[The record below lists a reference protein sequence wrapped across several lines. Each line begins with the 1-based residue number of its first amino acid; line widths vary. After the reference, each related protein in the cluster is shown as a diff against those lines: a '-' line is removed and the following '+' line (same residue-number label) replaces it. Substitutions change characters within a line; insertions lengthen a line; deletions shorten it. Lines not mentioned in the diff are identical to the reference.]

1 MIAGGWGFGV
11 AWCAYFAHIYNDLM
25 TFTIVFL
32 IAFIASFGLRHWL
45 AQRQIRHVAKNRESV
60 PTEFAE
66 KITLVDHQKAADYT
80 IAKLRLGILENGVSA
95 IVLIAFTLM
104 GGLQILNFALLQ
116 WLGEGMIQQ
125 IALLGS
131 IALISGAIDLPFSWY
146 KQFHLEEQF
155 GFNRMGKKLFFT
167 DMIKGIALAIV
178 IGAPLLWAILSLMAK
193 AGSLWWLWAWAVITG
208 FSLLMQW
215 IFPSFIAPIF
225 NKFKAL
231 EDGPLKT
238 QIEALLQRCDF
249 ASQGLFVMDGS
260 KRSAHGNAFFAG
272 MGKAKR
278 IVFFDTLIEKL
289 NPGEVE
295 AVLAH
300 ELGHYKCNHI
310 RKRLLVSFALS
321 FGMFA
326 LLGWLSTQAWFYLD
340 LGVMPDPYGF
350 NGGLALALF
359 MLVSPVF
366 SFFFT
371 PLSSLASRKHEYEAD
386 NFAAEKSSAQDLISA
401 LVKLYQDN
409 ASTLTPDPIYTAFYS
424 SHPPAP
430 LRIANLARPH

>member
-1 MIAGGWGFGV
+1 
-11 AWCAYFAHIYNDLM
+11 M
-25 TFTIVFL
+25 TFTIAFL
-32 IAFIASFGLRHWL
+32 IAFLASFGLRHWL
-45 AQRQIRHVAKNRESV
+45 AQRQMRFVAKHRNSV
-60 PTEFAE
+60 PAEFAE
-66 KITLVDHQKAADYT
+66 KVTLAEHQKAADYT
-80 IAKLRLGILENGVSA
+80 IAKLRLGVLENGVSA
-95 IVLIAFTLM
+95 IILIGFTLL
-104 GGLQILNFALLQ
+104 GGLQILNISLLQ
-116 WLGEGMIQQ
+116 LLGDGITQQ

-131 IALISGAIDLPFSWY
+131 IAIISGIVDLPFSWY
-146 KQFHLEEQF
+146 KQFHLEERF
-155 GFNRMGKKLFFT
+155 GFNRMGKQLFFI
-167 DMIKGIALAIV
+167 DMIKGLGVGAAIG
-178 IGAPLLWAILSLMAK
+178 IPLLWVILSLMAK
-193 AGSLWWLWAWAVITG
+193 AGDLWWLWAWVVLTV

-215 IFPSFIAPIF
+215 IFPSFIAPLF
-225 NKFKAL
+225 NKFQPL
-231 EDGPLKT
+231 PDGALKT
-238 QIEALLQRCDF
+238 QIEALLARCEF

-300 ELGHYKCNHI
+300 ELGHFKCKHI

-326 LLGWLSTQAWFYLD
+326 LLGWISTQAWFYTD
-340 LGVMPDPYGF
+340 LGVMPNLNGY

-371 PLSSLASRKHEYEAD
+371 PLASIASRKHEYEAD
-386 NFAAEKSSAQDLISA
+386 GFAATKSSAKDLISA

-430 LRIANLARPH
+430 LRIANLQRQS

>member
-1 MIAGGWGFGV
+1 
-11 AWCAYFAHIYNDLM
+11 M
-25 TFTIVFL
+25 TFTIAFL
-32 IAFIASFGLRHWL
+32 IAFLASFGLRHWL
-45 AQRQIRHVAKNRESV
+45 AQRQMRFVAKHRDSV
-60 PTEFAE
+60 PAEFAE
-66 KITLVDHQKAADYT
+66 KVTLAEHQKAADYT
-80 IAKLRLGILENGVSA
+80 IAKLRLGVLENGVSA
-95 IVLIAFTLM
+95 IILISFTLL
-104 GGLQILNFALLQ
+104 GGLQILNISLSQLL
-116 WLGEGMIQQ
+116 GDGITQQ

-131 IALISGAIDLPFSWY
+131 IAIISGIVDLPFSWY
-146 KQFHLEEQF
+146 KQFHLEERF
-155 GFNRMGKKLFFT
+155 GFNRMGKQLFFI
-167 DMIKGIALAIV
+167 DMIKGLGVGAAIG
-178 IGAPLLWAILSLMAK
+178 IPLLWVILSLMAK
-193 AGSLWWLWAWAVITG
+193 AGDLWWLWAWVVLTV

-215 IFPSFIAPIF
+215 IFPSFIAPLF
-225 NKFKAL
+225 NKFQPL
-231 EDGPLKT
+231 PDGALKT
-238 QIEALLQRCDF
+238 QIEALLARCEF

-300 ELGHYKCNHI
+300 ELGHFKCKHI

-326 LLGWLSTQAWFYLD
+326 LLGWISTQAWFYTD
-340 LGVMPDPYGF
+340 LGVMPNLNGY

-371 PLSSLASRKHEYEAD
+371 PLASIASRKHEYEAD
-386 NFAAEKSSAQDLISA
+386 GFAATKSSAKDLISA

-430 LRIANLARPH
+430 LRIANLQRQS

>member
-1 MIAGGWGFGV
+1 
-11 AWCAYFAHIYNDLM
+11 M
-25 TFTIVFL
+25 TFTIAFL
-32 IAFIASFGLRHWL
+32 IAFLASFGLRHWL
-45 AQRQIRHVAKNRESV
+45 AQRQMRFVAKNRDRV
-60 PTEFAE
+60 PAEFAE
-66 KITLVDHQKAADYT
+66 KVTLTEHQKAADYT
-80 IAKLRLGILENGVSA
+80 IAKLRLGVLENGVSA
-95 IVLIAFTLM
+95 ITLIGFTLL
-104 GGLQILNFALLQ
+104 GGLQILNISLSQLL
-116 WLGEGMIQQ
+116 GDGITQQ

-131 IALISGAIDLPFSWY
+131 IAIISGIIDLPFSWY
-146 KQFHLEEQF
+146 KQFHLEERF
-155 GFNRMGKKLFFT
+155 GFNRMGKQLFFI
-167 DMIKGIALAIV
+167 DLIKGLGVGAAIG
-178 IGAPLLWAILSLMAK
+178 IPLLWVILSLMAK
-193 AGSLWWLWAWAVITG
+193 AGNLWWLWAWVVLTV

-215 IFPSFIAPIF
+215 IFPSFIAPLF
-225 NKFKAL
+225 NKFQPL
-231 EDGPLKT
+231 PDGDLKT
-238 QIEALLQRCDF
+238 QIEALLTRCDF

-300 ELGHYKCNHI
+300 ELGHFKCKHI

-326 LLGWLSTQAWFYLD
+326 LLGWISTQVWFYTD
-340 LGVMPDPYGF
+340 LGVMPNLNGY

-371 PLSSLASRKHEYEAD
+371 PLASIASRKHEYEAD
-386 NFAAEKSSAQDLISA
+386 GFAATKSSAKDLISA

-430 LRIANLARPH
+430 LRIANLQRQS

>member
-1 MIAGGWGFGV
+1 
-11 AWCAYFAHIYNDLM
+11 M
-25 TFTIVFL
+25 TFTIAFL
-32 IAFIASFGLRHWL
+32 IAFLASFGLRHWL
-45 AQRQIRHVAKNRESV
+45 AQRQMRFVAKHRDSV
-60 PTEFAE
+60 PAEFAE
-66 KITLVDHQKAADYT
+66 KVTLAEHQKAADYT
-80 IAKLRLGILENGVSA
+80 IAKLRLGVLENGVSA
-95 IVLIAFTLM
+95 IILIGFTLL
-104 GGLQILNFALLQ
+104 GGLQILNISLLQ
-116 WLGEGMIQQ
+116 LLGDGITQQ

-131 IALISGAIDLPFSWY
+131 IAIISGIVDLPFSWY
-146 KQFHLEEQF
+146 KQFHLEERF
-155 GFNRMGKKLFFT
+155 GFNRMGKQLFFI
-167 DMIKGIALAIV
+167 DMIKGLGVGAAIG
-178 IGAPLLWAILSLMAK
+178 IPLLWVILSLMAK
-193 AGSLWWLWAWAVITG
+193 AGDLWWLWAWVVLTV

-215 IFPSFIAPIF
+215 IFPSFIAPLF
-225 NKFKAL
+225 NKFQPL
-231 EDGPLKT
+231 PDGALKT
-238 QIEALLQRCDF
+238 QIEALLARCEF

-300 ELGHYKCNHI
+300 ELGHFKCKHI

-321 FGMFA
+321 FGMFV
-326 LLGWLSTQAWFYLD
+326 LLGWISTQVWFYTD
-340 LGVMPDPYGF
+340 LGVMPNLNGY

-371 PLSSLASRKHEYEAD
+371 PLASIASRKHEYEAD
-386 NFAAEKSSAQDLISA
+386 GFAATKSSAKDLISA

-430 LRIANLARPH
+430 LRIANLQRQS

>member
-1 MIAGGWGFGV
+1 
-11 AWCAYFAHIYNDLM
+11 M
-25 TFTIVFL
+25 TFTIAFL
-32 IAFIASFGLRHWL
+32 IAFLASFGLRHWL
-45 AQRQIRHVAKNRESV
+45 AQRQMRFVAKHRNSV
-60 PTEFAE
+60 PAEFAE
-66 KITLVDHQKAADYT
+66 KVALAEHQKAADYT
-80 IAKLRLGILENGVSA
+80 IAKLRLGVLENGVSA
-95 IVLIAFTLM
+95 IILIGFTLL
-104 GGLQILNFALLQ
+104 GGLQILNISLSQLL
-116 WLGEGMIQQ
+116 GDGITQQ

-131 IALISGAIDLPFSWY
+131 IAIISGIVDLPFSWY
-146 KQFHLEEQF
+146 KQFHLEERF
-155 GFNRMGKKLFFT
+155 GFNRMGKQLFFI
-167 DMIKGIALAIV
+167 DMIKGLGVGAT
-178 IGAPLLWAILSLMAK
+178 IGIPLLWVILSLMAK
-193 AGSLWWLWAWAVITG
+193 AGDLWWLWAWVVLTV

-215 IFPSFIAPIF
+215 IFPSFIAPLF
-225 NKFKAL
+225 NKFQPL
-231 EDGPLKT
+231 PDGALKT
-238 QIEALLQRCDF
+238 QIEALLARCEF

-300 ELGHYKCNHI
+300 ELGHFKCKHI

-326 LLGWLSTQAWFYLD
+326 LLGWISTQAWFYTD
-340 LGVMPDPYGF
+340 LGVMPNLNGY

-371 PLSSLASRKHEYEAD
+371 PLASIASRKHEYEAD
-386 NFAAEKSSAQDLISA
+386 GFAATKSSAKDLISA

-430 LRIANLARPH
+430 LRIANLQRQS

>member
-1 MIAGGWGFGV
+1 
-11 AWCAYFAHIYNDLM
+11 M
-25 TFTIVFL
+25 TFTIAFL
-32 IAFIASFGLRHWL
+32 IAFLASFGLRHWL
-45 AQRQIRHVAKNRESV
+45 AQRQMRFVAKHRNSV
-60 PTEFAE
+60 PAEFAE
-66 KITLVDHQKAADYT
+66 KVALAEHQKAADYT
-80 IAKLRLGILENGVSA
+80 IAKLRLGVLENGVSA
-95 IVLIAFTLM
+95 IILIGFTLL
-104 GGLQILNFALLQ
+104 GGLQILNISLSQLL
-116 WLGEGMIQQ
+116 GDGITQQ

-131 IALISGAIDLPFSWY
+131 IAIISGMVDLPFSWY
-146 KQFHLEEQF
+146 KQFHLEERF
-155 GFNRMGKKLFFT
+155 GFNRMGKKLFFI
-167 DMIKGIALAIV
+167 DMMKGLGVGAAIG
-178 IGAPLLWAILSLMAK
+178 IPLLWVILSLMAK
-193 AGSLWWLWAWAVITG
+193 AGNLWWLWAWVVLTV

-215 IFPSFIAPIF
+215 IFPSFIAPLF
-225 NKFKAL
+225 NKFQPL
-231 EDGPLKT
+231 PDGDLKT
-238 QIEALLQRCDF
+238 QIEALLTRCDF

-300 ELGHYKCNHI
+300 ELGHFKCKHI

-326 LLGWLSTQAWFYLD
+326 LLGWISTQVWFYTD
-340 LGVMPDPYGF
+340 LGVMPNLNGY

-371 PLSSLASRKHEYEAD
+371 PLASIASRKHEYEAD
-386 NFAAEKSSAQDLISA
+386 GFAATKSSAKDLISA

-430 LRIANLARPH
+430 LRIANLQRQS

>member
-1 MIAGGWGFGV
+1 
-11 AWCAYFAHIYNDLM
+11 M
-25 TFTIVFL
+25 TFTIIFL
-32 IAFIASFGLRHWL
+32 ITFLASFSLRHWL
-45 AQRQIRHVAKNRESV
+45 AQRQIRYVAKHRDSV
-60 PTEFAE
+60 PTEFAA
-66 KITLVDHQKAADYT
+66 KVTLAEHQKAADYT
-80 IAKLRLGILENGVSA
+80 IAKLRLGILENGLSA
-95 IVLIAFTLM
+95 IILIAFTLL
-104 GGLQILNFALLQ
+104 GGLQILNLALLQ
-116 WLGEGMIQQ
+116 LLGDGISQQ
-125 IALLGS
+125 IALLAS
-131 IALISGAIDLPFSWY
+131 IAIISGVLDLPFSWY
-146 KQFHLEEQF
+146 KQFHLEERF
-155 GFNRMGKKLFFT
+155 GFNRMGKKLFFI
-167 DMIKGIALAIV
+167 DMLKGIA
-178 IGAPLLWAILSLMAK
+178 IGAAIGMPLLWVILSLMAK
-193 AGSLWWLWAWAVITG
+193 AGDLWWLWAWAVLTA

-215 IFPSFIAPIF
+215 IFPSFIAPLF
-225 NKFKAL
+225 NKFQPL
-231 EDGPLKT
+231 PDGALKT
-238 QIEALLQRCDF
+238 QIEALLARCDF

-272 MGKAKR
+272 MGKSKR

-300 ELGHYKCNHI
+300 ELGHFKCKHI

-326 LLGWLSTQAWFYLD
+326 LLGWISTQVWFYTD
-340 LGVMPDPYGF
+340 LGVMPNLNGY

-371 PLSSLASRKHEYEAD
+371 PLASIASRKHEYEAD
-386 NFAAEKSSAQDLISA
+386 GFAAKKSSAKDLISA

-430 LRIANLARPH
+430 LRIANLQRQS

>member
-1 MIAGGWGFGV
+1 
-11 AWCAYFAHIYNDLM
+11 M
-25 TFTIVFL
+25 TFTIAFL
-32 IAFIASFGLRHWL
+32 IAFLASFGLRHWL
-45 AQRQIRHVAKNRESV
+45 AQRQMRFVAKHRDSV
-60 PTEFAE
+60 PAEFAE
-66 KITLVDHQKAADYT
+66 KVTLAEHQKAADYT
-80 IAKLRLGILENGVSA
+80 IAKLRLGVLENGVSA
-95 IVLIAFTLM
+95 IILIGFTLL
-104 GGLQILNFALLQ
+104 GGLQILNISLSQLL
-116 WLGEGMIQQ
+116 GDGITQQ

-131 IALISGAIDLPFSWY
+131 IAIISGIVDLPFSWY
-146 KQFHLEEQF
+146 KQFHLEERF
-155 GFNRMGKKLFFT
+155 GFNRMGKQLFFI
-167 DMIKGIALAIV
+167 DMIKGLGVGAAIG
-178 IGAPLLWAILSLMAK
+178 IPLLWVILSLMAK
-193 AGSLWWLWAWAVITG
+193 AGDLWWLWAWVVLTV

-215 IFPSFIAPIF
+215 IFPSFIAPLF
-225 NKFKAL
+225 NKFQPL
-231 EDGPLKT
+231 PDGALKT
-238 QIEALLQRCDF
+238 QIEALLARCEF

-300 ELGHYKCNHI
+300 ELGHFKCKHI

-326 LLGWLSTQAWFYLD
+326 LLGWISTQVWFYTD
-340 LGVMPDPYGF
+340 LGLMPNLDGY

-371 PLSSLASRKHEYEAD
+371 PLASIASRKHEYEAD
-386 NFAAEKSSAQDLISA
+386 GFAATKSSAKDLISA

-430 LRIANLARPH
+430 LRIANLQRQS